1 MSNLGMVTRQHRRTL
16 SGIFLSGIITGCG
29 VVEPVTLAT
38 CGAYRI
44 LTIPPLRPL
53 ISCSKFPAIAEARK
67 VLQQHQ
73 QFIQKL
79 KTDNSGFILVDLRE
93 LQYCPG
99 KAMIHVEYAG
109 EQDCPAIKQMI
120 GETFFGIP
128 YVLVNG

>member
-1 MSNLGMVTRQHRRTL
+1 MLNLGMVVRQNRRTL
-16 SGIFLSGIITGCG
+16 SGIFLLGLITGCG

-38 CGAYRI
+38 CGAYQI

-53 ISCSKFPAIAEARK
+53 ISCSNFPAIAEARK

-79 KTDNSGFILVDLRE
+79 QTDNSGFILVDARE

-120 GETFFGIP
+120 GDTFFGIP
-128 YVLVNG
+128 YVLANG